1 MAAAKAAPSSCS
13 KVGCVLGFL
22 FQATVVVVMVGAIV
36 TVYNMR
42 QEQQYN
48 EVEHTLMLKKVAA
61 AQELA
66 EEFKVKENQWKSAA
80 DRNEAS
86 LYTKTEELNAVLQE
100 RNELLKQEVSLRT
113 AAKSTLETL
122 EAKKEELQKVIDDN
136 ETLLG
141 QKEQAHQE
149 ELGSTKAHLT
159 LLEKNLA
166 ESNQEKEAL
175 KLEHAASI
183 EALES
188 SLTQQCNSK
197 LQDDQKLLEAGQ
209 QQVADIQQRQQQAE
223 QQVADTIAQLQQS
236 AQQLQDTQQQLKDS
250 EAAVVAAV
258 RQTEAVRAEGEL
270 AAERFQV
277 AEADRSAAQQQL
289 SDERK
294 EHQITKE
301 TLQSVKNK
309 MKVMMEAMM
318 NPDAAAPAAAP
329 AA

>member
-1 MAAAKAAPSSCS
+1 
-13 KVGCVLGFL
+13 
-22 FQATVVVVMVGAIV
+22 
-36 TVYNMR
+36 
-42 QEQQYN
+42 
-48 EVEHTLMLKKVAA
+48 MLKKVAA

-66 EEFKVKENQWKSAA
+66 EEFK
-80 DRNEAS
+80 
-86 LYTKTEELNAVLQE
+86 
-100 RNELLKQEVSLRT
+100 
-113 AAKSTLETL
+113 
-122 EAKKEELQKVIDDN
+122 
-136 ETLLG
+136 
-141 QKEQAHQE
+141 AHQE
-149 ELGSTKAHLT
+149 ELGSTTAHLT

-258 RQTEAVRAEGEL
+258 RQTEAVRAEG
-270 AAERFQV
+270 
-277 AEADRSAAQQQL
+277 
-289 SDERK
+289 
-294 EHQITKE
+294 
-301 TLQSVKNK
+301 
-309 MKVMMEAMM
+309 
-318 NPDAAAPAAAP
+318 
-329 AA
+329 